1 MPRGF
6 PRSSDGR
13 QIKWHF
19 RLLFYFHFVWKKKFN
34 DVQLTLYI
42 PQVIVFLFHHLVN
55 QLKLFLSTSVLNSY
69 FLYKSKK
76 ENPATNV
83 HFSFSKIKKKKDYMV
98 LASWVCQGA
107 KMYHSFYWH
116 DRLHQT
122 QNPCSLVSPMA
133 RHPIKIHLQKC
144 FGLVIILK

>member
-42 PQVIVFLFHHLVN
+42 PQVIVFPFHHLVN

-83 HFSFSKIKKKKDYMV
+83 HFSFSKIKKKKRIIWFLPPGFVRVQRCTIVFIGMTGYTRPRIHAV
-98 LASWVCQGA
+98 W
-107 KMYHSFYWH
+107 YHPWL
-116 DRLHQT
+116 DT
-122 QNPCSLVSPMA
+122 Q
-133 RHPIKIHLQKC
+133 
-144 FGLVIILK
+144 